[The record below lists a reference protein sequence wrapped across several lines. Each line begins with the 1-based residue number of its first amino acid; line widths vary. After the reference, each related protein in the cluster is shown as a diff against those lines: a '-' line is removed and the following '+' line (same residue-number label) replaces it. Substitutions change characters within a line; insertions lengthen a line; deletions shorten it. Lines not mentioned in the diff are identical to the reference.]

1 MIKGYPTSALAALV
15 LMILTSESW
24 SHAQTFNQP
33 GAEQTKPTKTIFDF
47 KAELKLADKQEK
59 EIRQALAD
67 LNREL
72 QLKRAKLTI
81 LSIELEDLV
90 KKEGDLDQIK
100 KNLMDQANLQASMRY
115 DDFAA
120 SRKINKVLSADQLA
134 KWRDIQV
141 SQRENQKQAK

>member
-15 LMILTSESW
+15 LMILTSDSW
-24 SHAQTFNQP
+24 THAQTFNQP
-33 GAEQTKPTKTIFDF
+33 GAEQTKPIKTIFDF

-67 LNREL
+67 LNRDL

-90 KKEGDLDQIK
+90 KKEGDLEQIK

-120 SRKINKVLSADQLA
+120 SRKINKVLSVDQLA

-141 SQRENQKQAK
+141 SQKENQRQTK

>member
-1 MIKGYPTSALAALV
+1 VIKGYPTSALVALV
-15 LMILTSESW
+15 LMILTSW

-33 GAEQTKPTKTIFDF
+33 GAEQTKPIKTIFDF

-81 LSIELEDLV
+81 LSIELEGLM
-90 KKEGDLDQIK
+90 KKEGDLEQIK

-141 SQRENQKQAK
+141 SQKENPKQAK

>member
-1 MIKGYPTSALAALV
+1 VIKGYPTSALVALV
-15 LMILTSESW
+15 LMILTSW

-33 GAEQTKPTKTIFDF
+33 GAEQTKPIKTIFDF

-90 KKEGDLDQIK
+90 KKEGDLEQIK
-100 KNLMDQANLQASMRY
+100 KNLMDQANLQASMSY

-141 SQRENQKQAK
+141 SQKENPRQAK

>member
-1 MIKGYPTSALAALV
+1 MGRSP
-15 LMILTSESW
+15 
-24 SHAQTFNQP
+24 
-33 GAEQTKPTKTIFDF
+33 
-47 KAELKLADKQEK
+47 ADKQEK

-90 KKEGDLDQIK
+90 KREGDLEQIK

-141 SQRENQKQAK
+141 SQKENPKQAK